1 MDRSLALQGCDAGFL
16 YEPHSV
22 GRVVALE
29 ERRHLRGE
37 ESTPHSVIPDNH
49 CGLNVLLGEH
59 SRHFQPD
66 EPSPNS
72 DGRLGGCVSR
82 SRVPGVAERAEIGII
97 PESLSWMVLASSQ

>member
-37 ESTPHSVIPDNH
+37 ESTPHSVLPDNH

-59 SRHFQPD
+59 SRHFHPD
-66 EPSPNS
+66 EPSPNTTS
-72 DGRLGGCVSR
+72 RLAGSAPPPK
-82 SRVPGVAERAEIGII
+82 VPEFLEGPKLKNILK
-97 PESLSWMVLASSQ
+97 SLPRTV